1 MYCAKPEPTRT
12 AAPSPRPWGQPLG
25 ALRAPLL
32 ACPRPWSRGLPRA
45 SDEETPPGETSA
57 RGPGDSVGGAGPAA
71 HPGQEWGPSPAFQ
84 APGGSCGAGALSG
97 SPWGLGRGPGTPVA
111 GPRAETR
118 SLQPSFC
125 DPAFSAS
132 ALPAFV
138 ARSLLEVSITRPSGS
153 PSAGGK
159 SSVLSLLPASDVL
172 LEASSPR
179 PGPWNRPRPASG
191 GPPPTPG
198 LPSPP
203 LLAWSPALPARPRG
217 SWQGGE
223 ERERA
228 SQSRASA
235 PVRDPLCGRHGQGA
249 VGPQPLGPSSAAAG
263 EETAP
268 RGPALGTFTPA
279 RARRPRSPHPS
290 TGHTHAH
297 TEGSAR
303 FRCSFSAQVETDKE
317 LSGLGFFF

>member
-45 SDEETPPGETSA
+45 SDEETHPGETSA

-191 GPPPTPG
+191 GPPTPPRPPLPASPRLVPSASGASARLVAGGRGEGTRFAKQGLSSCAGDTAKERWGPSPLVLPRRLLGRRQRLEGRPSAPSPLRAPAGPGAPTP
-198 LPSPP
+198 PQDT
-203 LLAWSPALPARPRG
+203 RTRTRRG
-217 SWQGGE
+217 P
-223 ERERA
+223 
-228 SQSRASA
+228 RASA
-235 PVRDPLCGRHGQGA
+235 A
-249 VGPQPLGPSSAAAG
+249 VFL
-263 EETAP
+263 
-268 RGPALGTFTPA
+268 R
-279 RARRPRSPHPS
+279 
-290 TGHTHAH
+290 
-297 TEGSAR
+297 
-303 FRCSFSAQVETDKE
+303 K
-317 LSGLGFFF
+317 